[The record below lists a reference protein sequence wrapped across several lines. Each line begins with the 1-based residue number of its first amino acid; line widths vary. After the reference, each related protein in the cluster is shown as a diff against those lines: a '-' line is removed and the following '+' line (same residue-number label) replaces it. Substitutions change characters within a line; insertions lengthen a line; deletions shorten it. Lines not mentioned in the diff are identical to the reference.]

1 MGSLA
6 NVGLP
11 VGRVPPVA
19 PQLPLEAG
27 GSMES
32 HSTGVP
38 KRSLAGLNAANFFQA
53 EMVGFILPILNAFLK
68 QANWR

>member
-1 MGSLA
+1 
-6 NVGLP
+6 
-11 VGRVPPVA
+11 
-19 PQLPLEAG
+19 
-27 GSMES
+27 MES